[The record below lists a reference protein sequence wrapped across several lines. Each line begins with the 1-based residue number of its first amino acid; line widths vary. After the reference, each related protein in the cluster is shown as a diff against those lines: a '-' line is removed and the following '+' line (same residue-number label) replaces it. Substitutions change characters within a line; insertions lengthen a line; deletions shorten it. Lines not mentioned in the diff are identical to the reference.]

1 MQMIECFS
9 NVRGHQ
15 EAQQVLDDLNKL
27 KSRDGIF
34 FLDYNGAD
42 SYTIRGSVTR
52 ADWNRLDLASDFM
65 EI

>member
-1 MQMIECFS
+1 MIECFS
-9 NVRGHQ
+9 NVQGYK
-15 EAQQVLDDLNKL
+15 EAQQVLGELNEL
-27 KSRDGIF
+27 KSRDSVF
-34 FLDYNGAD
+34 ELDNNGAD